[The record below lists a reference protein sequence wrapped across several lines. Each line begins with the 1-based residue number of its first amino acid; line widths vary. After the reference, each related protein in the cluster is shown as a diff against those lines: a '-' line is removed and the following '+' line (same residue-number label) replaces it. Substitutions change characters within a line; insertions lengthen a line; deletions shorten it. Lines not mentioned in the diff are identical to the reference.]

1 MIRNKEF
8 KLGFM
13 ALLTGLLVI
22 TLAVPA
28 ALADK
33 EVKESG
39 PASATGIVMIENISG
54 SIVVVGWDKAEIKV
68 EGTLT
73 GDIEELKFKTDKKK
87 SRIEV
92 VYPKDKKNIKG
103 EANLVINVPR
113 ACRLEVEC
121 ISAFIEVS
129 KVTGLVDVS
138 SISGD
143 VTVTGECEELEAE
156 SISGDVFIDGGA
168 PEVEIGSISGKVT
181 ARGKASEIDAQTVS
195 GSIDLDFDTFLNLN
209 VESVAGDATVK
220 GGLAGD
226 GSFSLELHSG
236 DLTLTV
242 PGNVSADFE
251 IETFSGEIDNAFGQ
265 KSRKTSKYTP
275 GRELEFT
282 VGGGDARVR
291 INTFS
296 GDVVIRKK

>member
-1 MIRNKEF
+1 MIRNRE
-8 KLGFM
+8 LNDGFM
-13 ALLTGLLVI
+13 ALLTGLLVMAMVAPV
-22 TLAVPA
+22 TA
-28 ALADK
+28 ADR

-39 PASATGIVMIENISG
+39 PASATGTVMIENISG
-54 SIVVVGWDKAEIKV
+54 SIVVVGWDKAEISV
-68 EGTLT
+68 GGTLT

-92 VYPKDKKNIKG
+92 VYPKNKKNIKG

>member
-1 MIRNKEF
+1 MIRNREF
-8 KLGFM
+8 KHGFM
-13 ALLTGLLVI
+13 VLLTGLLVM

-28 ALADK
+28 ALADR

-39 PASATGIVMIENISG
+39 PASATGTVMIENISG
-54 SIVVVGWDKAEIKV
+54 SIKVVGWDKNEISV

-92 VYPKDKKNIKG
+92 VYPKNKKNIEG

-113 ACRLEVEC
+113 ACSLEVEC

-129 KVTGLVDVS
+129 RVTGLVDVS

-156 SISGDVFIDGGA
+156 SISGDVFIEGGA
-168 PEVEIGSISGKVT
+168 PEIEVGSISGKV
-181 ARGKASEIDAQTVS
+181 KASGQFSEVDAQTVT
-195 GSIDLDFDTFLNLN
+195 GSIELAFEKFLSLN

-220 GGLAGD
+220 GNLDGD
-226 GSFSLELHSG
+226 GSFSLDLHSG

-242 PGNVSADFE
+242 PGDVSADFE

>member
-1 MIRNKEF
+1 MVRNKRL

-13 ALLTGLLVI
+13 ALLAGMLVM

-39 PASATGIVMIENISG
+39 PAKANGIVMIENISG
-54 SIVVVGWDKAEIKV
+54 SIVVVGWDKDEINV

-73 GDIEELKFKTDKKK
+73 GDIEELKFKTGKKT
-87 SRIEV
+87 RIEV
-92 VYPKDKKNIKG
+92 VYPKNKKNVKG

-113 ACRLEVEC
+113 GSRLEVEC

-143 VTVTGECEELEAE
+143 VTVTGECEGIEAE
-156 SISGDVFIDGGA
+156 SISGDVFIEGGA
-168 PEVEIGSISGKVT
+168 PEIEISSISGKVK
-181 ARGKASEIDAQTVS
+181 ARGTASDIEADTVS
-195 GSIDLDFDTFLNLN
+195 GSIDLAFDRFLGLN
-209 VESVAGDATVK
+209 VESVAGDAAIK
-220 GGLAGD
+220 GGLTGD
-226 GSFSLELHSG
+226 AYFSFDLHSG
-236 DLTLTV
+236 HLTLTV
-242 PGNVSADFE
+242 PADVSADFE

-265 KSRKTSKYTP
+265 KSRKTSKYAP

-282 VGGGDARVR
+282 TGGGDARVR

-296 GDVVIRKK
+296 GDVVIKKF

>member
-1 MIRNKEF
+1 MIRNREF
-8 KLGFM
+8 KNGFM
-13 ALLTGLLVI
+13 ALLTGLLVM
-22 TLAVPA
+22 TLAAPA
-28 ALADK
+28 ALADR

-39 PASATGIVMIENISG
+39 PASATGTIMIENISG
-54 SIVVVGWDKAEIKV
+54 SIVVVGWDKAEISV

-73 GDIEELKFKTDKKK
+73 GDIEELKFKTGKKK

-92 VYPKDKKNIKG
+92 VYPRGKKNIKG
-103 EANLVINVPR
+103 EANLVIKVPR

-143 VTVTGECEELEAE
+143 VTVTGECEEIEAE
-156 SISGDVFIDGGA
+156 SISGDLFIEGGA
-168 PEVEIGSISGKVT
+168 PEIEISSISGKVK
-181 ARGKASEIDAQTVS
+181 ANGKVSEVDAQTVS
-195 GSIDLDFDTFLNLN
+195 GSIDLDFEKFLSLN

-220 GGLAGD
+220 GDLDDD
-226 GSFSLELHSG
+226 GSFSLDLHSG
-236 DLTLTV
+236 DLTLIV
-242 PGNVSADFE
+242 PADVSADFE

-265 KSRKTSKYTP
+265 KSRKTSKYSP

-282 VGGGDARVR
+282 TGGGEARVR